1 MLLYLYLAID
11 HLDDA
16 MRSKYCDVT
25 KIKCVNCKINGTVRL
40 SFHLMIV
47 VYQLLNG
54 MVDHSGLT
62 EKYVQMVNFDT
73 NPGYM

>member
-1 MLLYLYLAID
+1 MLLYLAIG

-16 MRSKYCDVT
+16 MQSKYCDVT
-25 KIKCVNCKINGTVRL
+25 KIKCVNCKINATVRL

-47 VYQLLNG
+47 VYLLNG

-73 NPGYM
+73 NSGYM